1 MRTRCLATS
10 SLAAV
15 LLVLPAVQ
23 GCSDAEDD
31 AQGVAT
37 EDEGIDETTT
47 EAPEP
52 ETDPGAG
59 GDDAGVEAP
68 IMIDGP
74 DAVSA
79 TVGNALDVISDGVT
93 EVRTD
98 NPEVLEVSQPSDDG
112 SAQFNA
118 GATVVGAGEATLS
131 VYGEGGAKL
140 YDVSVTAEG

>member
-1 MRTRCLATS
+1 MRTR

-15 LLVLPAVQ
+15 AAAALLPALPAVQ

-31 AQGVAT
+31 AQGIAT
-37 EDEGIDETTT
+37 DDEGADATTT
-47 EAPEP
+47 EAPDA

-59 GDDAGVEAP
+59 GDGAGVEAP

-79 TVGNALDVISDGVT
+79 TVGSALDVITDDVT

-131 VYGEGGAKL
+131 VYGEGGEKL
-140 YDVSVTAEG
+140 YEVSVTAEG